1 MDLIRLYLNNAY
13 FLVLELSPWV
23 TSSTVLLAI
32 WAVYRAWKLRHFHL
46 VCLDITLGGIGK
58 VELRPNLE
66 DIQVAHRIWVEL
78 ITRKAALPIDPE
90 HDVIVEIYDS
100 WYALFLRVRQ
110 LIGDIPAQLV
120 RKEKSTQELVRIA
133 TETLNKGL
141 RPHLTRWQAQLRNW
155 YVQERDQ
162 LKTKTPQELQR
173 LFPQYI
179 DLITDLQLVNQQ
191 LIQYAG
197 ELQKIVRG

>member
-1 MDLIRLYLNNAY
+1 TLI
-13 FLVLELSPWV
+13 V
-23 TSSTVLLAI
+23 VLLVCLAL
-32 WAVYRAWKLRHFHL
+32 YRAWTLRRFHL
-46 VCLDITLGGIGK
+46 VSLDIRLGGVGK

-66 DIQVAHRIWVEL
+66 DIQIAHRIWVEL

-100 WYALFLRVRQ
+100 WHALFLRVRQ

-141 RPHLTRWQAQLRNW
+141 RPHLTRWQAQFRNW
-155 YVQERDQ
+155 YAQEKDQ

-173 LFPQYI
+173 LFPHYR
-179 DLITDLQLVNQQ
+179 DLIADL
-191 LIQYAG
+191 
-197 ELQKIVRG
+197 